1 MLRSMYSGISGVRTH
16 QTMMD
21 VVGNNIAN
29 VNTAGFKSSSTVFQ
43 DVLSQ
48 TMQGA
53 GAPANGAGGTNP
65 AQVGL
70 GVKLGAISTN
80 FAQGASQL
88 TGRATDLAIQGD
100 GFFAVQQGGENLYTR
115 SGSFSF
121 DANGQLV
128 TPSGASVMG
137 WSATAGAINPNGPLE
152 PVRLPIGQT
161 LPPVETG
168 TVRLGGNLPDTA
180 FDATKPPVQIT
191 NGVTIYDGQGT
202 PIKLSLTFTQSAD
215 EKWLVSAS
223 ALDPTGAPKDLG
235 TPVTTSF
242 TTDGATGVKTYT
254 STGGTS
260 LTWTPSDPSATP
272 AVEGF
277 FNLDAITLTE
287 AQLDGVGTFAGD
299 VTVALG
305 TAGEPMTQYAGSNSI
320 AALEQDGAAIGALQS
335 FTISPNGTV
344 MGIFSNG
351 MQEAVAQIAMANFAN
366 PGGLEKVGGSMYRP
380 SPNSGLVQVGVAGD
394 GGRGTLSGGT
404 IEMSNVDLAQ
414 EFTNLI
420 VAQRGFQA
428 NSRVISSS
436 DELLQDLVN
445 LKR

>member
-1 MLRSMYSGISGVRTH
+1 MLRSMYSGISGLRTH

-21 VVGNNIAN
+21 VVGNNISN
-29 VNTAGFKSSSTVFQ
+29 VNTAGYKSSSTVFQ

-48 TMQGA
+48 TLQGA
-53 GAPANGAGGTNP
+53 GAPVNGAGGTNP

-80 FAQGASQL
+80 FAQGATQL

-115 SGSFSF
+115 SGSFNF

-128 TPSGASVMG
+128 TPSGASVLG
-137 WSATAGAINPNGPLE
+137 WKADAGAINPNGPLE

-161 LPPVETG
+161 LPPVQTG
-168 TVRLGGNLPDTA
+168 TVRLGGNLPDTEFQPA
-180 FDATKPPVQIT
+180 PATPVSVT
-191 NGVTIYDGQGT
+191 NGVTIFDSQGA
-202 PIKLSLTFTQSAD
+202 PIKLSI
-215 EKWLVSAS
+215 
-223 ALDPTGAPKDLG
+223 
-235 TPVTTSF
+235 
-242 TTDGATGVKTYT
+242 TYT
-254 STGGTS
+254 QTANDEWSVTATAPRADGSGDETVGTDTLSWNGTGFGN
-260 LTWTPSDPSATP
+260 PDM
-272 AVEGF
+272 
-277 FNLDAITLTE
+277 TLTVP
-287 AQLDGVGTFAGD
+287 ASVGTFGP
-299 VTVALG
+299 VTVLFG
-305 TAGEPMTQYAGSNSI
+305 TPEEPMTQYAGSNSI
-320 AALEQDGAAIGALQS
+320 SALEQDGAAIGALQS

-351 MQEAVAQIAMANFAN
+351 KQEAVAQIAMANFAN

-404 IEMSNVDLAQ
+404 VEMSNVDLAQ

>member
-1 MLRSMYSGISGVRTH
+1 MLRSMYSGISGLRTH

-21 VVGNNIAN
+21 VVGNNISN
-29 VNTAGFKSSSTVFQ
+29 VNTAGYKSSSTVFQ
-43 DVLSQ
+43 DMLSQ

-70 GVKLGAISTN
+70 GVKLGGISTN
-80 FAQGASQL
+80 FAQGATQL

-115 SGSFSF
+115 AGSFNF
-121 DANGQLV
+121 DANGSLV
-128 TPSGASVMG
+128 TPSGASVLG
-137 WSATAGAINPNGPLE
+137 WAANAGAINPNGPLE

-161 LPPVETG
+161 MAPEQTG
-168 TVRLGGNLPDTA
+168 TVRLGGNIPDTE
-180 FDATKPPVQIT
+180 FDADRPVSIT
-191 NGVTIYDGQGT
+191 NGVTIFDSQGA
-202 PIKLSLTFTQSAD
+202 PIKLSITYTQTGNDAWSVEATAPNSDGSTPDAVVGSATLA
-215 EKWLVSAS
+215 W
-223 ALDPTGAPKDLG
+223 DP
-235 TPVTTSF
+235 
-242 TTDGATGVKTYT
+242 ATGTFNTKEMALTPPATVGNF
-254 STGGTS
+254 TGPVNVLFGT
-260 LTWTPSDPSATP
+260 
-272 AVEGF
+272 
-277 FNLDAITLTE
+277 LD
-287 AQLDGVGTFAGD
+287 
-299 VTVALG
+299 
-305 TAGEPMTQYAGSNSI
+305 EPMTQYAGSNSV

-351 MQEAVAQIAMANFAN
+351 KQEAVAQIAMANFAN

-380 SPNSGLVQVGVAGD
+380 SPNSGLVQVGTAGD
-394 GGRGTLSGGT
+394 AGRGTLSGGT
-404 IEMSNVDLAQ
+404 VEMSNVDLAQ

>member
-1 MLRSMYSGISGVRTH
+1 MLRSMYSGISGLRTH

-29 VNTAGFKSSSTVFQ
+29 VNTAGYKSSSTVFQ

-48 TMQGA
+48 TLQGA

-80 FAQGASQL
+80 FAQGATQL

-115 SGSFSF
+115 SGSFNF

-128 TPSGASVMG
+128 TPSGASVLG
-137 WSATAGAINPNGPLE
+137 WAAQAGVVNPNGPLE

-161 LPPVETG
+161 LPPVQTG
-168 TVRLGGNLPDTA
+168 TVRLGGNIPDTTY
-180 FDATKPPVQIT
+180 DAAADPVSIT
-191 NGVTIYDGQGT
+191 NGVTIYDSQGA
-202 PIKLSLTFTQSAD
+202 PIKLSVTYTQTADDAWSVEATAPNADGSTPDAVVGSGTLTWDSATGTFAESD
-215 EKWLVSAS
+215 MTLA
-223 ALDPTGAPKDLG
+223 PTGAVGVFTEPVTVLFG
-235 TPVTTSF
+235 TP
-242 TTDGATGVKTYT
+242 
-254 STGGTS
+254 
-260 LTWTPSDPSATP
+260 
-272 AVEGF
+272 E
-277 FNLDAITLTE
+277 
-287 AQLDGVGTFAGD
+287 
-299 VTVALG
+299 
-305 TAGEPMTQYAGSNSI
+305 EPMTQYAGSNSVS
-320 AALEQDGAAIGALQS
+320 ALEQDGAAIGALQS

-380 SPNSGLVQVGVAGD
+380 SPNSGLVQTGIAGE

-404 IEMSNVDLAQ
+404 VEMSNVDLAQ

>member
-1 MLRSMYSGISGVRTH
+1 MLRSMYSGISGLRTH

-21 VVGNNIAN
+21 VVGNNISN
-29 VNTAGFKSSSTVFQ
+29 VNTAGYKGSSTVFQ

-48 TMQGA
+48 TLQGA
-53 GAPANGAGGTNP
+53 GAPANGVGGTNP

-80 FAQGASQL
+80 FAQGASQI

-100 GFFAVQQGGENLYTR
+100 GFFAVQQGNEQLYTR
-115 SGSFSF
+115 AGSFNF

-128 TPSGASVMG
+128 TPSGASVLG
-137 WSATAGAINPNGPLE
+137 WEAGPGGGINPNGPLT

-161 LPPVETG
+161 LPPQQTNE
-168 TVRLGGNLPDTA
+168 VRLGGNLPATT
-180 FDATKPPVQIT
+180 FDPANPATIT
-191 NGVTIYDGQGT
+191 NGVTVYDSQGA
-202 PIKLSLTFTQSAD
+202 PIKLSITYTQTSDNNWNVEATAPTTAGGTEVVGTAALTWDTATGSFNEPPMAI
-215 EKWLVSAS
+215 A
-223 ALDPTGAPKDLG
+223 PTGA
-235 TPVTTSF
+235 
-242 TTDGATGVKTYT
+242 
-254 STGGTS
+254 
-260 LTWTPSDPSATP
+260 
-272 AVEGF
+272 
-277 FNLDAITLTE
+277 
-287 AQLDGVGTFAGD
+287 VGTFTEPMN
-299 VTVALG
+299 VVFG
-305 TAGEPMTQYAGSNSI
+305 TPAEPMTQYAGANSI
-320 AALEQDGAAIGALQS
+320 SALEQDGSAIGALQS
-335 FTISPNGTV
+335 FTISPDGTV

-380 SPNSGLVQVGVAGD
+380 SPNSGLVQTGVAGT
-394 GGRGTLSGGT
+394 GGRGVLSGGT
-404 IEMSNVDLAQ
+404 VEMSNVDLAQ

>member
-1 MLRSMYSGISGVRTH
+1 MLRSMYSGISGLRTH

-21 VVGNNIAN
+21 VVGNNISN
-29 VNTAGFKSSSTVFQ
+29 VNTTGYKSSSTVFQ
-43 DVLSQ
+43 DMLSQ

-53 GAPANGAGGTNP
+53 GAPVNGAGGTNP

-70 GVKLGAISTN
+70 GVKLAGISTN
-80 FAQGASQL
+80 FAQGATQL

-100 GFFAVQQGGENLYTR
+100 GFFAVRQGGENLYTR
-115 SGSFSF
+115 AGSFSF
-121 DANGQLV
+121 DANGALV
-128 TPSGASVMG
+128 TPSGASVLG
-137 WSATAGAINPNGPLE
+137 WAANAGAINPNGPLE

-161 LPPVETG
+161 LPPVQTG
-168 TVRLGGNLPDTA
+168 TVRLGGNLPDNEFQPA
-180 FDATKPPVQIT
+180 PAEPVKIT
-191 NGVTIYDGQGT
+191 NGVTIFDSQGA
-202 PIKLSLTFTQSAD
+202 PIKLSI
-215 EKWLVSAS
+215 
-223 ALDPTGAPKDLG
+223 
-235 TPVTTSF
+235 
-242 TTDGATGVKTYT
+242 TYT
-254 STGGTS
+254 QTGNDTWSVEATAPNADGSTPDAVVGTAN
-260 LTWTPSDPSATP
+260 LTW
-272 AVEGF
+272 
-277 FNLDAITLTE
+277 DA
-287 AQLDGVGTFAGD
+287 ASGTFNTKAM
-299 VTVALG
+299 ALTPPAAVGVFTGPVNVQFG
-305 TAGEPMTQYAGSNSI
+305 TLDEPMTQYAGSNSV

-351 MQEAVAQIAMANFAN
+351 KQEAVAQIALANFAN

-380 SPNSGLVQVGVAGD
+380 SPNSGLVQTGVAGD

-404 IEMSNVDLAQ
+404 VEMSNVDLAQ

>member
-1 MLRSMYSGISGVRTH
+1 MLRSMYSGISGLRTH

-21 VVGNNIAN
+21 VVGNNISN
-29 VNTAGFKSSSTVFQ
+29 VNTAGYKSSSTVFQ

-48 TMQGA
+48 TLQGA
-53 GAPANGAGGTNP
+53 GAPVNGAGGTNP

-80 FAQGASQL
+80 FAQGATQL

-115 SGSFSF
+115 SGSFNF

-128 TPSGASVMG
+128 TPSGASVLG
-137 WSATAGAINPNGPLE
+137 WKADAGAINPNGPLE

-161 LPPVETG
+161 LPPVQTG
-168 TVRLGGNLPDTA
+168 TVRLGGNIPDTE
-180 FDATKPPVQIT
+180 FDAAATTPVSIT
-191 NGVTIYDGQGT
+191 NGVTVFDSQGA
-202 PIKLSLTFTQSAD
+202 PIKLSITYTQTGNDTWDVKATAPKVDGSGDEQVGTATLKWDPATGTFGTKDMTLA
-215 EKWLVSAS
+215 
-223 ALDPTGAPKDLG
+223 PTGAVGVFTAPVKVLFG
-235 TPVTTSF
+235 TP
-242 TTDGATGVKTYT
+242 
-254 STGGTS
+254 
-260 LTWTPSDPSATP
+260 
-272 AVEGF
+272 E
-277 FNLDAITLTE
+277 
-287 AQLDGVGTFAGD
+287 
-299 VTVALG
+299 
-305 TAGEPMTQYAGSNSI
+305 EPMTQYAGSNSI
-320 AALEQDGAAIGALQS
+320 SALEQDGAAIGALQS

-380 SPNSGLVQVGVAGD
+380 SPNSGLVQTGVAGE

-404 IEMSNVDLAQ
+404 VEMSNVDLAQ

>member
-1 MLRSMYSGISGVRTH
+1 MLRSMYSGISGLRTH

-21 VVGNNIAN
+21 VVGNNISN
-29 VNTAGFKSSSTVFQ
+29 VNTAGYKSSSTVFQ

-53 GAPANGAGGTNP
+53 GAPVNGAGGTNP

-80 FAQGASQL
+80 FAQGATQL

-100 GFFAVQQGGENLYTR
+100 GFFAVRQGGENLYTR
-115 SGSFSF
+115 AGSFNF
-121 DANGQLV
+121 DANGSLV
-128 TPSGASVMG
+128 TPSGASVLG
-137 WSATAGAINPNGPLE
+137 WAANAGAINPNGPLE

-161 LPPVETG
+161 MPPEQTT
-168 TVRLGGNLPDTA
+168 TVRLGGNIPDSEY
-180 FDATKPPVQIT
+180 DAANPVSIT
-191 NGVTIYDGQGT
+191 NGVTIFDSQGA
-202 PIKLSLTFTQSAD
+202 PIKLSVTYTQTGNDTWSVKATAPTSDGSGDVQVGTATLT
-215 EKWLVSAS
+215 W
-223 ALDPTGAPKDLG
+223 DPATGAFDTKTMALTPPATVGSFTGPATVLFG
-235 TPVTTSF
+235 TP
-242 TTDGATGVKTYT
+242 A
-254 STGGTS
+254 
-260 LTWTPSDPSATP
+260 
-272 AVEGF
+272 
-277 FNLDAITLTE
+277 
-287 AQLDGVGTFAGD
+287 
-299 VTVALG
+299 
-305 TAGEPMTQYAGSNSI
+305 EPMTQYAGSNSVS
-320 AALEQDGAAIGALQS
+320 ALEQDGAAIGALQS

-351 MQEAVAQIAMANFAN
+351 KQEAVAQIAMANFAN

-404 IEMSNVDLAQ
+404 VEMSNVDLAQ

>member
-1 MLRSMYSGISGVRTH
+1 MLRSMYSGISGLRTH

-21 VVGNNIAN
+21 VVGNNISN
-29 VNTAGFKSSSTVFQ
+29 VNTAGYKSSSTVFQ
-43 DVLSQ
+43 DMLSQ

-53 GAPANGAGGTNP
+53 GAPVNGAGGTNP

-70 GVKLGAISTN
+70 GVKLAGISTN
-80 FAQGASQL
+80 FAQGATQL

-100 GFFAVQQGGENLYTR
+100 GFFAVRQGGENLYTR
-115 SGSFSF
+115 AGSFNF
-121 DANGQLV
+121 DANGSLV
-128 TPSGASVMG
+128 TPSGASVLG
-137 WSATAGAINPNGPLE
+137 WAANAGAINPNGPLE

-161 LPPVETG
+161 MAPEQTG
-168 TVRLGGNLPDTA
+168 TVRLGGNIPDTE
-180 FDATKPPVQIT
+180 FDADRPVSIT
-191 NGVTIYDGQGT
+191 NGVTIFDSQGA
-202 PIKLSLTFTQSAD
+202 PIKLSITYTQTGNDTWDVTATAPRSDGSGD
-215 EKWLVSAS
+215 EQVGTATLRW
-223 ALDPTGAPKDLG
+223 DP
-235 TPVTTSF
+235 
-242 TTDGATGVKTYT
+242 ATGTFDTKDMALTPPATVGNF
-254 STGGTS
+254 TGPVNVLFGT
-260 LTWTPSDPSATP
+260 
-272 AVEGF
+272 
-277 FNLDAITLTE
+277 LD
-287 AQLDGVGTFAGD
+287 
-299 VTVALG
+299 
-305 TAGEPMTQYAGSNSI
+305 EPMTQYAGSNSV

-351 MQEAVAQIAMANFAN
+351 KQEAVAQIAMANFAN

-404 IEMSNVDLAQ
+404 VEMSNVDLAQ

>member
-1 MLRSMYSGISGVRTH
+1 MLRSMYSGISGLRTH

-29 VNTAGFKSSSTVFQ
+29 VNTAGYKSSSTVFQ

-48 TMQGA
+48 TLQGA
-53 GAPANGAGGTNP
+53 GAPVNGAGGTNP

-115 SGSFSF
+115 SGSFNF
-121 DANGQLV
+121 DANGSLV
-128 TPSGASVMG
+128 TPSGASVLG
-137 WSATAGAINPNGPLE
+137 WKANAGAINPNGPLE

-161 LPPVETG
+161 LPPVQTG
-168 TVRLGGNLPDTA
+168 TVRLGGNIPDTEY
-180 FDATKPPVQIT
+180 DAAATDPVSIT
-191 NGVTIYDGQGT
+191 NGVTIFDSQGA
-202 PIKLSLTFTQSAD
+202 PIKLSITYTQTGNDTWSVEATAPNANGSTPDAVVGTGTLTWDA
-215 EKWLVSAS
+215 
-223 ALDPTGAPKDLG
+223 
-235 TPVTTSF
+235 
-242 TTDGATGVKTYT
+242 ATGKFNE
-254 STGGTS
+254 
-260 LTWTPSDPSATP
+260 PSM
-272 AVEGF
+272 
-277 FNLDAITLTE
+277 TL
-287 AQLDGVGTFAGD
+287 AAAGMAGVGNFTKD
-299 VTVALG
+299 VTVQFG
-305 TAGEPMTQYAGSNSI
+305 TPDEPMTQYAGSNSV

-351 MQEAVAQIAMANFAN
+351 MQEAIAQIAMANFAN

-380 SPNSGLVQVGVAGD
+380 SPNSGLVQTGVAGE

-404 IEMSNVDLAQ
+404 VEMSNVDLAQ